1 MTPILTG
8 STFDIIS
15 HSAKQTFGI
24 GQRLG
29 KLLVS
34 SDVVCLQ
41 GDLGTGKTCLTQ
53 GIGAGLNVDGIISSP
68 TFAFVNEHPPLSAGP
83 HLYHID
89 LYRIGGFAEALS
101 LGLEDYL
108 YGDGVTVI
116 EWAERAAELLPPS
129 ALWVKL
135 EYVDYGKRSLL
146 FESSSEHYVDIIA
159 KLKEDIYGHSFET
172 RAEAPTPGE

>member
-8 STFDIIS
+8 HTFDIIS
-15 HSAKQTFGI
+15 HSAKQTFGV

-34 SDVVCLQ
+34 SDVVCLR
-41 GDLGTGKTCLTQ
+41 GNLGTGKTCLTQ
-53 GIGAGLNVDGIISSP
+53 GIGAGLTVGGIISSP

-83 HLYHID
+83 YLYHID
-89 LYRIGGFAEALS
+89 LYRISDFAEALS

-116 EWAERAAELLPPS
+116 EWADRAIELLPPR
-129 ALWVKL
+129 ALWVRL
-135 EYVDYGKRSLL
+135 DYVDYGKRSLL
-146 FESSSEHYVDIIA
+146 FESSSQHYVDIMA
-159 KLKEDIYGHSFET
+159 ALREDLFGHSDQT